1 MPTHNEDTNEVM
13 LRNRRIGLSQSG
25 IAQFVDNRGINE
37 YKKWCE
43 KGYETIQYYDKVYAD
58 WFKIPRS
65 IKTTSIKPSG
75 TVSLL
80 AGVTP
85 GLHWPEN
92 NYYIR
97 RIRISKSSNLLD
109 IVKSSNYHIEDDV
122 YDSSSVVVSIPVS
135 IEGVR
140 KLDDVSM
147 WEQVSLSAFLH
158 KYWADNQVSCTVT
171 FRPHEAKDIE
181 NVLNYFQYQLKG
193 ISFLPKT
200 ETGSYPQ
207 MPYEAIDKDTYD
219 KLITNIKPL
228 DFSNVNQDSNIE
240 KFCDGDSCII

>member
-1 MPTHNEDTNEVM
+1 M

-25 IAQFVDNRGINE
+25 IAQFIDSKGINE
-37 YKKWCE
+37 YKHWCE
-43 KGYETIQYYDKVYAD
+43 EGYNTVQYYDKVYSD

-65 IKTTSIKPSG
+65 IKTTSVKPSG

-85 GLHWPEN
+85 GMHYPEN

-97 RIRISKSSNLLD
+97 RIRLGKASNLIP
-109 IVKSSNYHIEDDV
+109 IVEKAGYHIEDDV
-122 YDSSSVVVSIPVS
+122 YDPSSKVVSIPVA

-181 NVLNYFQYQLKG
+181 NALNYFQYDLKG

-200 ETGSYPQ
+200 DSGAYKQ
-207 MPYEAIDKDTYD
+207 MPYEAISKEDYD
-219 KLITNIKPL
+219 KFIVNVKPL
-228 DFSNVNQDSNIE
+228 DFNNVNQDSNIE